1 MKNIGQTHLFFMA
14 IILNLDSK
22 DMTAEMV
29 TFVWTS
35 VWVVQAIRMYG
46 SLWD

>member
-1 MKNIGQTHLFFMA
+1 MKKIGQTHLLFMA

-29 TFVWTS
+29 TPIWGLGF
-35 VWVVQAIRMYG
+35 G
-46 SLWD
+46 SGSSGYQNVR

>member
-1 MKNIGQTHLFFMA
+1 MKKIGQTHIFFMA

-29 TFVWTS
+29 TPIWGLDFGLGRSGYQNV
-35 VWVVQAIRMYG
+35 R
-46 SLWD
+46 

>member
-1 MKNIGQTHLFFMA
+1 MKKIGQTHLLFMA

-29 TFVWTS
+29 TSVWTS
-35 VWVVQAIRMYG
+35 VWVVQVIRMYG

>member
-1 MKNIGQTHLFFMA
+1 MA

-29 TFVWTS
+29 AYVRVLDF
-35 VWVVQAIRMYG
+35 G
-46 SLWD
+46 